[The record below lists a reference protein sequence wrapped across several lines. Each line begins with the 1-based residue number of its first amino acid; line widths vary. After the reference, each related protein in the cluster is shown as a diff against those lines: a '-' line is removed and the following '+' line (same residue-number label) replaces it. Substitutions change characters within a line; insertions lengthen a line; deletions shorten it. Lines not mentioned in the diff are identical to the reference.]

1 MIKEFLIFKIDY
13 LNSVDGDLDHLFD
26 LYNNHKLGLDTAL
39 MNVLLKISNHAR
51 EYNEQETLKK
61 TLSLQSTLK
70 TAQQGIDPLTLE
82 SVKLYRNTFLRK
94 ICYRI
99 INEMG
104 DYFTRC
110 KQEAEANIQKI
121 RDLTTQLILVGLQQ
135 KVILPTDIK
144 ASYSKEEVG
153 QLWAKLLKNEQT
165 YLFQQNLCLIGNKQ
179 DVLTIF
185 EELFKQLEVTNQ

>member
-1 MIKEFLIFKIDY
+1 MIKEFLIFKLDY
-13 LNSVDGDLDHLFD
+13 LNSVDIDLDHLFD
-26 LYNNHKLGLDTAL
+26 LYNNQKQGLDAAL
-39 MNVLLKISNHAR
+39 MSVLVKITNHTR
-51 EYNEQETLKK
+51 EYNELEMLKK

-82 SVKLYRNTFLRK
+82 NVKLYRNTFLRK

-110 KQEAEANIQKI
+110 KQEAEANILKI
-121 RDLTTQLILVGLQQ
+121 KDLTTQLILVGLQQ

-144 ASYSKEEVG
+144 SSYTTEEVN
-153 QLWAKLLKNEQT
+153 QLWSKLLKNEET

-185 EELFKQLEVTNQ
+185 EDLILRLEIG